1 VLFNTF
7 KRMAAAGIAAVVL
20 GGSAVGLA
28 SAQGTTV
35 TPMPMTPVPGDTQ
48 RAPGHEH
55 HRRGFERGVA
65 LGMAAQAIGITPQQ
79 LRTEL
84 PGKSLAQVAQA
95 HGKNPA
101 DIATGLKNAANQR
114 INQEVT
120 AGKLTADQA
129 GQRQQTVDARIDQA
143 VNRVVP
149 VRQPGAMPGTTPV
162 PMN

>member
-1 VLFNTF
+1 
-7 KRMAAAGIAAVVL
+7 
-20 GGSAVGLA
+20 
-28 SAQGTTV
+28 
-35 TPMPMTPVPGDTQ
+35 
-48 RAPGHEH
+48 
-55 HRRGFERGVA
+55 
-65 LGMAAQAIGITPQQ
+65 
-79 LRTEL
+79 
-84 PGKSLAQVAQA
+84 VAQA

-149 VRQPGAMPGTTPV
+149 VRQPGATPGTTPV

>member
-1 VLFNTF
+1 VLCNTF

-28 SAQGTTV
+28 SAQGTTM
-35 TPMPMTPVPGDTQ
+35 TPMPGDTQ
-48 RAPGHEH
+48 QTPGQEH
-55 HRRGFERGVA
+55 HGRGFERGVA

-101 DIATGLKNAANQR
+101 DIATGLKNAANER

-120 AGKLTADQA
+120 EGKLTADQA
-129 GQRQQTVDARIDQA
+129 AQRQQTVDARIDQA

-149 VRQPGAMPGTTPV
+149 VRQPGATPGTTPV